1 MEKLVELER
10 TEAQNINGGGPTW
23 NVTGRVIGA
32 ILDFLEDVHDAYSG
46 TPEGQ
51 AVQQAL
57 LDFH

>member
-1 MEKLVELER
+1 MGKISELNR

-23 NVTGRVIGA
+23 NWTGKIIGA
-32 ILDFLEDVHDAYSG
+32 LMDFIEDVGNSYSS

-57 LDFH
+57 LDFQ

>member
-1 MEKLVELER
+1 MKLIALDR
-10 TEAQNINGGGPTW
+10 TEALNINGGGPTW
-23 NVTGRVIGA
+23 KWSGEVIAA
-32 ILDFLEDVHDAYSG
+32 IMGFIEDLGNSYSS

>member
-10 TEAQNINGGGPTW
+10 AEAQNINGGGPTW
-23 NVTGRVIGA
+23 NVTGKIFGA
-32 ILDFLEDVHDAYSG
+32 IFDFIEDVCNSYSS

-57 LDFH
+57 QDFH